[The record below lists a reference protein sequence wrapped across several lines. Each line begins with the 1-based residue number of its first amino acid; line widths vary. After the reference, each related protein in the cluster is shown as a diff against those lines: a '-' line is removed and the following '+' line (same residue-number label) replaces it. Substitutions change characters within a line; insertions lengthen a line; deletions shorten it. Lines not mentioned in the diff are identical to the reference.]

1 MKVVRT
7 VILSL
12 ILVFLAFVIYR
23 AAKGGRKIPAST
35 IRAEYRDIESKLTIP
50 GVIQPSKE
58 IDIKSTISGVLEK
71 LLVQVG
77 DEVVGGQ
84 PLAQIRYVKDPLE
97 YRRLLKE
104 LEIAET
110 RYLTAEAS
118 FERTEK
124 LYVKKLIAQEVYE
137 GEKSNLAVL
146 LSEYESVES
155 ELDMLK
161 GQYNQKGISN
171 IITATDAGTIL
182 EMARGTL
189 NEGTTVARVA
199 DLQSLVFKGNVLESD
214 ILKLAVGMELSLSVL
229 MDKNITIDG
238 ALSLVAPKGIVQ
250 DGVARFE
257 ITAGLFIPEEYK
269 QMIKAGCTANA
280 EIVVERKKHV
290 LALEEKYF
298 QFNYDSVFVE
308 IVADKSKYEKRFLK
322 TGISDGIYT
331 EIIEGVDSTSLI
343 KNINVE

>member
-182 EMARGTL
+182 ELPIKEGGSVMARGTL

-269 QMIKAGCTANA
+269 QMIKSRLYG
-280 EIVVERKKHV
+280 
-290 LALEEKYF
+290 
-298 QFNYDSVFVE
+298 
-308 IVADKSKYEKRFLK
+308 
-322 TGISDGIYT
+322 
-331 EIIEGVDSTSLI
+331 
-343 KNINVE
+343 